1 MSAKEEMDCSLEDS
15 LGVSNR
21 RFLNEHIVCYY
32 FSGKITHYDHHLQ

>member
-1 MSAKEEMDCSLEDS
+1 MSAKGEMDYGLEDS
-15 LGVSNR
+15 LGVSSR